1 MGVYLIVFFNY
12 EQSSNLSLNALNK
25 TLLILYLLK
34 TKMALL
40 KSLHLGYMLNGQK
53 ILFMTIIML
62 MLDMTALPTPK
73 LPINCLLMSAEPMRN
88 LLMRIQVYQNALLF
102 QGHGMACEEYSDKL
116 QELFGD
122 ACSKN

>member
-1 MGVYLIVFFNY
+1 
-12 EQSSNLSLNALNK
+12 
-25 TLLILYLLK
+25 
-34 TKMALL
+34 MALL

-62 MLDMTALPTPK
+62 MLDMTALPTPEATNK
-73 LPINCLLMSAEPMRN
+73 LLADECRTYAEFINANTGVSKCTFVS
-88 LLMRIQVYQNALLF
+88 
-102 QGHGMACEEYSDKL
+102 GHGMACEEYSDKL